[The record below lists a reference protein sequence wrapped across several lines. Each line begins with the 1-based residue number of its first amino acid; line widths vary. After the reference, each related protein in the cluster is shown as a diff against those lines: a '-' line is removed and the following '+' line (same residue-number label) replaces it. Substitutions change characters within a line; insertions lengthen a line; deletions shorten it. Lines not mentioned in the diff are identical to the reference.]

1 MELDLWALVAIGVG
15 IVPGIPGEL
24 LYRLI
29 AGATWREDAWS
40 RVFRIVGF
48 SLGGLVLAILTFRL
62 AGVGVVAKLSGA
74 IAEES
79 LSESVVLGMSALLAA
94 QTIISTVVGLGSG
107 YAVRGLCHVFQVTPY
122 ADGWDE
128 YVRRFV
134 ANHWVIVRLLDGS
147 SFAGIL
153 SRADITVPP
162 ENRDIILSEPAIF
175 DEEKGN
181 YVSVE
186 HQHLFLPGA
195 SIASV
200 AVVHDP
206 ARDTRISPVGT
217 SLFCKEPTN
226 EQGKEP
232 TEAPSASTPNEGN

>member
-1 MELDLWALVAIGVG
+1 MELDLWALLAVGVG

-24 LYRLI
+24 FYRLI

-48 SLGGLVLAILTFRL
+48 SLAGLVLAILTFRF
-62 AGVGVVAKLSGA
+62 AGIGVVATLCGA
-74 IAEES
+74 IIEQTF
-79 LSESVVLGMSALLAA
+79 SESVVLGVAALLAG
-94 QTIISTVVGLGSG
+94 QTIASTVVGLGSG
-107 YAVRGLCHVFQVTPY
+107 YSVRGLCHVFHMTPY

-134 ANHWVIVRLLDGS
+134 PNHWVIVRLLDGS

-153 SRADITVPP
+153 SRADTTVPP

-175 DEEKGN
+175 DEEEGN
-181 YVSVE
+181 YLSVD
-186 HQHLFLPGA
+186 HQYLFLPGA

-206 ARDTRISPVGT
+206 EKDTRISQAGT
-217 SLFCKEPTN
+217 VLFWKEPTN

-232 TEAPSASTPNEGN
+232 TETPSASAPD